1 VVSDHRSIPDSGNH
15 VSELARSIVP
25 WPFGC
30 RRATVLFSR
39 WALVML
45 IANASALDL
54 RDTPHN
60 LARRAGSS
68 ATDVDALCIYCHT
81 PIASTADGAPPRWQP
96 SVPAAHRYDMFDD
109 IGRLGLS
116 GSTAIGSQSL
126 ACLSCHDAVQA
137 FEVSPLAY
145 DHPFGV
151 PYRGGL
157 SAEARQRALDSAV
170 RSGTPLKLAERLKFP
185 DDFRPAHRA
194 LVDDRPVWW
203 ASRHEHSERRQRD
216 DLPLFVRSEGPE
228 GSEVP
233 FIECASC
240 HNPHSTNPVF
250 LRSSSATGELCLTC
264 HVK

>member
-1 VVSDHRSIPDSGNH
+1 MS
-15 VSELARSIVP
+15 
-25 WPFGC
+25 WPLIC
-30 RRATVLFSR
+30 RRAIALSGRGVLIL
-39 WALVML
+39 LV
-45 IANASALDL
+45 ANALALDL

-60 LARRAGSS
+60 LARRTG
-68 ATDVDALCIYCHT
+68 ATPPGVDALCIYCHT
-81 PIASTADGAPPRWQP
+81 PIASSADGGPPRWQP
-96 SVPAAHRYDMFDD
+96 SVPEAHRYDMFDD

-116 GSTAIGSQSL
+116 DSTAVGSQSL

-137 FEVSPLAY
+137 FEVSPLGY

-157 SAEARQRALDSAV
+157 TETARQQALDSALL
-170 RSGTPLKLAERLKFP
+170 SGTPLKLAEQLKFP

-194 LVDDRPVWW
+194 LVDNRPVWW
-203 ASRHEHSERRQRD
+203 ASRHDQSDRRQRD
-216 DLPLFVRSEGPE
+216 DLPLFVRTDGPD
-228 GSEVP
+228 GAEVP

-250 LRSSSATGELCLTC
+250 LRGSPTDGGLCLTC